1 MIIALMKHTVI
12 YCFHRIAWIVLK
24 YEHISSTTNN
34 IYIYLFNDKD
44 YFDD

>member
-24 YEHISSTTNN
+24 YEHISSTANN
-34 IYIYLFNDKD
+34 IYIFFNDKE